1 MLVDIET
8 FSLFN
13 ECRSFQSLFSALNI
27 PPIFFFFVGGRY
39 VDSHTVLFMLDIFRN
54 IANPRLLLKHTRS

>member
-27 PPIFFFFVGGRY
+27 PPIFFFLWAGG
-39 VDSHTVLFMLDIFRN
+39 TW
-54 IANPRLLLKHTRS
+54 IATPFYLC